1 MEKLHTKEITFENI
15 TAKERHILYI
25 FAIYYGYI
33 WYDVSTE
40 FQIEHT
46 WLKNK
51 SRSGSFCPEEIMS
64 KDGYNKV
71 YELDELIRRRLYHKI
86 LFDKIGKTK
95 YKQKSDEDL
104 SSNDIL
110 ILKYYKIRKITTLK
124 LMLL

>member
-1 MEKLHTKEITFENI
+1 MEKLQTKEIIFENI

-71 YELDELIRRRLYHKI
+71 YELDELIKRRLYHKI
-86 LFDKIGKTK
+86 LFDHKRTK
-95 YKQKSDEDL
+95 YKWKSGEDL
-104 SSNDIL
+104 TDNDIL